1 MCELLN
7 QYDALKTM
15 MVLMGSYDH
24 IFLSVDDL
32 EEIELTAEELKV
44 KISDRFDEIDA
55 MYNSMIEPNGYE
67 IFNIWKE
74 EIEKQYSEIRG
85 QIAKILCEVEA

>member
-15 MVLMGSYDH
+15 MVLMGSYDLN
-24 IFLSVDDL
+24 FLSVDDL
-32 EEIELTAEELKV
+32 EEIEFTAEELKV
-44 KISDRFDEIDA
+44 DIPDRFEEIDA
-55 MYNSMIEPNGYE
+55 MYNSMIEPHGYE

-74 EIEKQYSEIRG
+74 EIEKQYSEIRDK
-85 QIAKILCEVEA
+85 IAKILCEVEA

>member
-15 MVLMGSYDH
+15 MVLMGSYDLN
-24 IFLSVDDL
+24 FLSVDDL

-44 KISDRFDEIDA
+44 DIPDRFEEIDG
-55 MYNSMIEPNGYE
+55 MYNGDPLGYE
-67 IFNIWKE
+67 IFNIWNK
-74 EIEKQYSEIRG
+74 EIEKQYSEIRDK
-85 QIAKILCEVEA
+85 IAKILCEIEA

>member
-15 MVLMGSYDH
+15 MVLMGSYDLN
-24 IFLSVDDL
+24 FLSVDDL

-44 KISDRFDEIDA
+44 DIPDRFEEIDG
-55 MYNSMIEPNGYE
+55 MYNRDPLGYE
-67 IFNIWKE
+67 IFNIWNK
-74 EIEKQYSEIRG
+74 EIEKQYSEIRDK
-85 QIAKILCEVEA
+85 IAKILCEIEA